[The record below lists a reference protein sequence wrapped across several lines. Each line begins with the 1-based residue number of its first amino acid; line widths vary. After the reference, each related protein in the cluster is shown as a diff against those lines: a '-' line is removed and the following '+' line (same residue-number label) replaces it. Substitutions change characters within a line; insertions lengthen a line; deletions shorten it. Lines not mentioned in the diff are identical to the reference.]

1 MKRNTYKIGDLFT
14 SSKSKVTGTI
24 KEIEIVRADLV
35 KIRLDVDGVDRW
47 TTWTPDPDY
56 TTK

>member
-1 MKRNTYKIGDLFT
+1 M
-14 SSKSKVTGTI
+14 TGTI
-24 KEIEIVRADLV
+24 QEIEIVRADLV